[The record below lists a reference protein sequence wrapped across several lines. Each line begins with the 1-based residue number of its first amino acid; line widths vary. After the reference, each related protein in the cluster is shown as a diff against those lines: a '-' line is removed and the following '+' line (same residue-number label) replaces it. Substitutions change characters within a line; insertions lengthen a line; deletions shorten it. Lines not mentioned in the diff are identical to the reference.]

1 MEYLDP
7 IDSFENVKINYRE
20 VTGKTSSLSQNL
32 DVRIKK
38 KNMWLPAKLKTF
50 SLVFIIRYFCVL

>member
-38 KNMWLPAKLKTF
+38 KKHVATGEAQN
-50 SLVFIIRYFCVL
+50 V

>member
-38 KNMWLPAKLKTF
+38 KKTCGYRR
-50 SLVFIIRYFCVL
+50 SSKRL